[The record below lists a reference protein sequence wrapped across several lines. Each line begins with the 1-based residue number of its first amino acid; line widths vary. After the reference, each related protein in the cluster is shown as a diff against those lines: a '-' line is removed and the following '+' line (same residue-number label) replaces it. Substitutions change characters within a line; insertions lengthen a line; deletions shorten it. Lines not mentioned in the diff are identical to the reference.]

1 MMGIAIII
9 PFVTLLLN
17 PEGLSELPIIGSLFN
32 IGILEVN
39 LRTIIISCLILFFIF
54 LIKNLLILITN
65 KFTYNFIFNLRTKI
79 FFRLTDRIIH
89 QDYLFFVNKSVS
101 EIYNVTIN
109 ELNNFISNIAKPTII
124 LVGEL
129 IVFSGLLL
137 LVILTGY
144 FNALLLILPIIFF
157 LALILKKMSGSIK
170 EWSKKRIMSYKSLLD
185 LNQNYINGIKEIF
198 IYGTVQ
204 KILSNFNSILDILA
218 NIDVKNTMVTS
229 YPKILLEQSI
239 ILIFSTIIVFFY
251 FVGNDAND
259 TIVILSFYL
268 AVAYRLVPSLN
279 KIFISYQQI
288 KYGKPSSEKI
298 IEYYDLDK
306 KNSYNDNIDNSVL
319 DFEEI
324 IKLESLNFGFKE
336 SQNIL
341 ENVNIN
347 IKKNEI
353 VGFFGQSGSGKSTL
367 INIITNL
374 IKPNDGKILI
384 DGKLLDNKEKIRR
397 YQNLFSVC
405 SQDSFIIDGTIKDNI
420 LFGSKKEFSKSR
432 IDKAIEFSMLK
443 EFIDQLSEGINSEI
457 GSAVK
462 QLSSGQK
469 QRIAIART
477 IYSDRQIMIFDE
489 ATNALD
495 EHNEQSIIKNIQKLK
510 GNKTIIIIS
519 HKIKNLDICDKKYLI
534 ENKNLKLF

>member
-1 MMGIAIII
+1 
-9 PFVTLLLN
+9 
-17 PEGLSELPIIGSLFN
+17 
-32 IGILEVN
+32 
-39 LRTIIISCLILFFIF
+39 
-54 LIKNLLILITN
+54 
-65 KFTYNFIFNLRTKI
+65 
-79 FFRLTDRIIH
+79 
-89 QDYLFFVNKSVS
+89 
-101 EIYNVTIN
+101 
-109 ELNNFISNIAKPTII
+109 
-124 LVGEL
+124 
-129 IVFSGLLL
+129 
-137 LVILTGY
+137 
-144 FNALLLILPIIFF
+144 
-157 LALILKKMSGSIK
+157 MSGSIK